1 MDRLSLVCTDQTGAF
16 GCPLSAHL
24 LNRAVSLDLEG
35 EAIRYVGLRAR
46 DHLPRVSLQ
55 RRLDTLDS
63 GSEILKTGSPDVD
76 HVAAKREVSAR
87 EIAEILGDPQGP
99 FTAASE
105 VIDSMLKDVAHMLV
119 PLEYQAEWS
128 QRLPYWPK
136 PSRVP
141 DR

>member
-1 MDRLSLVCTDQTGAF
+1 MDLLPLVCTDPTGAF
-16 GCPLSAHL
+16 GRPLSAHL

-35 EAIRYVGLRAR
+35 EAIGYVGLRAR

-55 RRLDTLDS
+55 RRLDTLDG

-87 EIAEILGDPQGP
+87 EIAEILGRPQDP

-119 PLEYQAEWS
+119 SLEYEAEWS
-128 QRLPYWPK
+128 QRLLHRPK
-136 PSRVP
+136 LSRVP